1 MKRKEIIKLENV
13 KKIYDDGTFALK
25 GVSLTIYER
34 DFISIFGP
42 SGSGKSTLL
51 HIMGLLDYPSS
62 GKVYVDGIDV
72 ADMGDDAIS
81 KIRGHKIGFVFQSFN
96 LINSCTSIEN
106 VMLPMLINDVDY
118 EKAEKRAAELL
129 RRVGLEEKIYTKVNK
144 LSGGQQQRVAIARAL
159 SMNPKIIFADEPTG
173 NLDTKTGHEIIKI
186 FDELNKEGVTFVIVT
201 HDPEIA
207 EESDKIFNIHDG
219 MIINHT
225 DGRKIKKIRN
235 RNLL

>member
-96 LINSCTSIEN
+96 LINSFTSIEN
-106 VMLPMLINDVDY
+106 VMLP
-118 EKAEKRAAELL
+118 
-129 RRVGLEEKIYTKVNK
+129 
-144 LSGGQQQRVAIARAL
+144 
-159 SMNPKIIFADEPTG
+159 
-173 NLDTKTGHEIIKI
+173 
-186 FDELNKEGVTFVIVT
+186 
-201 HDPEIA
+201 
-207 EESDKIFNIHDG
+207 
-219 MIINHT
+219 
-225 DGRKIKKIRN
+225 
-235 RNLL
+235 